1 MQSEETGQPPAG
13 QSPADPPRADNVSPA
28 EIARFAALAEGWWDP
43 AGPMRALHRMNGIR
57 VAWALARFRER
68 CGGRALRVLDVGCG
82 AGLAA
87 EALAGAGHAVTG
99 LDAGEAVIAAARRHA
114 AGRDLALRYR
124 LGDVAMLGA
133 EGEIF
138 DAITAFEVIEHVPE
152 PRRFLAEIA
161 CLLAPGGVLVL
172 STLNRTRRSLVFGK
186 FAAEYVLG
194 WAPPGTHDWRRFLT
208 PAEIEDGLGAA
219 GLGLFDL
226 AGMRFDPLR
235 GRFHLSRD
243 VAINYLLAAWKP
255 APAVPSP

>member
-1 MQSEETGQPPAG
+1 MQSEETGRPQADQP
-13 QSPADPPRADNVSPA
+13 QADNVSPA
-28 EIARFAALAEGWWDP
+28 EIARFAALAETWWDP

-57 VAWALARFRER
+57 VEWALARFRER

-87 EALAGAGHAVTG
+87 EALAGAGHDVTG
-99 LDAGEAVIAAARRHA
+99 LDASEAVLTAARRHA
-114 AGRDLALRYR
+114 EGRNLSLRYR
-124 LGDVAMLGA
+124 LGSLARLGA
-133 EGEIF
+133 DGEMF

-152 PRRFLAEIA
+152 PRCFLAEIA
-161 CLLAPGGVLVL
+161 ARLAPGGVLVL
-172 STLNRTRRSLVFGK
+172 STLNRTKRSLLFGK

-194 WAPPGTHDWRRFLT
+194 WVPPGTHDWRRFLT

-226 AGMRFDPLR
+226 AGMSFDPLR
-235 GRFHLSRD
+235 QRFRLSRD

-255 APAVPSP
+255 APPPAPSP